1 MNNMNEMIC
10 IMNNEVEDYDA
21 CDASS
26 TRLRLRKLKALMDS
40 SCYVYHLM
48 EEEMKT
54 IKCIERFDISK
65 MNRLCP
71 DVERHILGF
80 IGNPCETIK
89 GYAEYLWEKR
99 GKDYTTG
106 AYGGKLKWSLNMKK
120 LYIIKNVCNQGAC
133 PYHLRTSIRNKI
145 LRSQTKTIDDMMSP
159 LRYRHL
165 NMTVFYK
172 IGKEEDCVKRDK
184 DYKRLE
190 WLNNKWKAN
199 PKKIERLATA
209 EVKRLKENMY
219 AYHPNYIVNGKVY

>member
-65 MNRLCP
+65 KNRLCP

-120 LYIIKNVCNQGAC
+120 LYIIKNVLNQGAY
-133 PYHLRTSIRNKI
+133 PYLPRIRIRNKI

-159 LRYRHL
+159 LRFRHS
-165 NMTVFYK
+165 
-172 IGKEEDCVKRDK
+172 
-184 DYKRLE
+184 
-190 WLNNKWKAN
+190 NK
-199 PKKIERLATA
+199 
-209 EVKRLKENMY
+209 
-219 AYHPNYIVNGKVY
+219 

>member
-1 MNNMNEMIC
+1 MMNKMNEMIC
-10 IMNNEVEDYDA
+10 MMNDEVEDYDA

-26 TRLRLRKLKALMDS
+26 TRLRLCKLKALMDS

-120 LYIIKNVCNQGAC
+120 LYIIKNVMNSGDFTVFQE
-133 PYHLRTSIRNKI
+133 RI
-145 LRSQTKTIDDMMSP
+145 LRMTTKTIDDMMSP
-159 LRYRHL
+159 LRFRHS
-165 NMTVFYK
+165 NKSSWTTVFYQ
-172 IGKEEDCVKRDK
+172 IDMEEYCVKRDN

-190 WLNNKWKAN
+190 WLNNKWKEN
-199 PKKIERLATA
+199 PKKIERLATT
-209 EVKRLKENMY
+209 EVKRLKGMY
-219 AYHPNYIVNGKVY
+219 K